1 MSSTSISK
9 CKRTNQ
15 NSNRFCGFLPVLN
28 VCHICVHWGAIMCDS
43 YHWIIAS
50 GVLITQHIVL
60 EFSEVLTDDVA
71 NQFSWI
77 DYKCFHH
84 ISSSLRFHLI
94 WTLHW
99 KKQLTQKLLKV
110 RHIRHREEV
119 TCDARDNGRLGSK
132 ALFSSQIALHVWG
145 IQNGGRPSSGQ
156 GSLSLCL
163 HTVHSHKKFFLIV
176 WSRMW
181 LIFEC
186 DIFYSCFDSWI
197 ARFNIATETVSVTI
211 NMSSLNPEVSD
222 SPNTRPPMSPA
233 EFSVFSVFKMTK
245 GCVMLKVKRHVSIY
259 LNIFIHLVWVIKLL
273 MRSAYYILS
282 LSLPTVCLFCK

>member
-1 MSSTSISK
+1 MLCT
-9 CKRTNQ
+9 
-15 NSNRFCGFLPVLN
+15 
-28 VCHICVHWGAIMCDS
+28 A
-43 YHWIIAS
+43 
-50 GVLITQHIVL
+50 VL

-71 NQFSWI
+71 YQFSWI

-156 GSLSLCL
+156 GSLSVCL

-197 ARFNIATETVSVTI
+197 ARFNIATETVSVLLSICQVWT
-211 NMSSLNPEVSD
+211 
-222 SPNTRPPMSPA
+222 
-233 EFSVFSVFKMTK
+233 
-245 GCVMLKVKRHVSIY
+245 LKFQILRI
-259 LNIFIHLVWVIKLL
+259 LALRCHL
-273 MRSAYYILS
+273 RNS
-282 LSLPTVCLFCK
+282 LSSPYLKWQRVVSCLK